1 MSDGSQFLMRV
12 SQEPQARYGKRPEL
26 RTVEELLRWGVINL
40 DKPSGPTSHQVVAWV
55 KVILNID
62 KGGHGGTLDPGVT
75 GVLPIALGRATK
87 AVKVL
92 LTGGKEYIG
101 VMTLHRDVQRK
112 RLDKIFDDFKGEIY
126 QMPPVRSAVKRQLR
140 TRRIYSSEIIE
151 FQGRNVLFK
160 VSCQAGTYIRTYCHD
175 MGEALGVGAHMAQ
188 LRRSR
193 TGPFLEEKTV
203 TLHQLKDAYVY
214 WKENND
220 EGPIRKI
227 ILPFERM
234 FDHLPKVVIKD
245 AAASAVTH
253 GAPLAVVGIIKA
265 ESKIKGGELIAI
277 LSTMGEAVAFGRAQ
291 MSADEMVR
299 EHNGI
304 AVQVERVLKDDS
316 FPILWRAKGKVFE
329 KPQPIK
335 VKDEDAADENAD
347 EDDYEGN

>member
-1 MSDGSQFLMRV
+1 MRV
-12 SQEPQARYGKRPEL
+12 SQEPQARYGTKPEL
-26 RTVEELLRWGVINL
+26 RTIEELLRWGVINL
-40 DKPSGPTSHQVVAWV
+40 DKPAGPTSHQVVAWV
-55 KVILNID
+55 KVILNIN

-87 AVKVL
+87 SVKVL
-92 LTGGKEYIG
+92 LTGGKEYVG

-112 RLDKIFDDFKGEIY
+112 RLEKVFDDFKGEIY
-126 QMPPVRSAVKRQLR
+126 QMPPVRSAVKRALR

-151 FQGRNVLFK
+151 VKGRNVLFK
-160 VSCQAGTYIRTYCHD
+160 VSSQAGTYIRTLCHD

-188 LRRSR
+188 LRRTR
-193 TGPFLEEKTV
+193 TGPFKEEDTC

-220 EGPIRKI
+220 EGPIRSI
-227 ILPFERM
+227 IQPFEHM
-234 FDHLPKVVIKD
+234 FNHLPKVVVKD

-265 ESKIKGGELIAI
+265 ESKIKGGELIAV
-277 LSTMGEAVAFGRAQ
+277 LSTMGEGIAFGRAM

-304 AVQVERVLKDDS
+304 AVQIERVLKDDS
-316 FPILWRAKGKVFE
+316 FPILWRAKSGSFE
-329 KPQPIK
+329 KQQPK
-335 VKDEDAADENAD
+335 KNTANEDEDENANED
-347 EDDYEGN
+347 EYEGN